1 MSLGNRIEQDGDVVP
16 LGPRGVL
23 PPARDESV
31 DGELDGDEDGK
42 RQEEQPSTGQPA
54 RIGEENEQNRDDAD
68 EGEIAA
74 EWPPGAAL
82 IEAAKDVRGVNCGEG
97 GGVRVLE
104 GFTLPYDRRHITAD
118 GRARV
123 ARHAVARRSCGG
135 GSCHSTRIGGRAGF
149 LQPCGARGDRSR
161 RR

>member
-23 PPARDESV
+23 PPARDEGI
-31 DGELDGDEDGK
+31 DGELDGNEDGE
-42 RQEEQPSTGQPA
+42 RQEEQPGTGQPA
-54 RIGEENEQNRDDAD
+54 CIGEENEQNRDQAD
-68 EGEIAA
+68 EREIAA
-74 EWPPGAAL
+74 ERPPCAAL
-82 IEAAKDVRGVNCGEG
+82 IEAAKDVRGVNCGER

-104 GFTLPYDRRHITAD
+104 GLALPYDRRHVAAD

-123 ARHAVARRSCGG
+123 ARHAVARRSCGR

-149 LQPCGARGDRSR
+149 LQPCGARRSGAGR
-161 RR
+161 R